1 MKILVTDGDNR
12 SALAATRSL
21 GRKGHKLYV
30 GAEKAKSLASS
41 SRYCFCG
48 VPLPSPLADGNAY
61 AEAVLGFSEREN
73 LDFIFPMTEQ
83 SVYLLNKI
91 RARLPE
97 KTWLACPAADVMQ
110 AVSDKSALFK
120 LAENLNVAM
129 PRTFHVSGADEL
141 SRAAD
146 RIDCFPVAVKSAFS
160 RIAVGNS
167 FISGGVRYAQNR
179 RDLERI
185 YETSP
190 VMRYPSVIQE
200 KISGPGTGLFTL
212 YDKNRHLA
220 IFSHQRV
227 REKPPSGGVSV
238 VCQSVSPDEEMIVS
252 ADRLLSAVGFTGPA
266 MVEFK
271 RDFKD
276 GRAKLMEINGRFWG
290 SLQLAIACGVDFP
303 GLYLD
308 YLQGKL
314 PAAASSNY
322 KQGHKLKWFFGC
334 LDHLIIRLK
343 NNSSLLNLPDT
354 EPTKWGAVVDFLKVL
369 EKDSS
374 FDVFNHRDISPFF
387 YEAGS
392 YLKETTG
399 RQ

>member
-1 MKILVTDGDNR
+1 
-12 SALAATRSL
+12 
-21 GRKGHKLYV
+21 
-30 GAEKAKSLASS
+30 
-41 SRYCFCG
+41 
-48 VPLPSPLADGNAY
+48 
-61 AEAVLGFSEREN
+61 
-73 LDFIFPMTEQ
+73 
-83 SVYLLNKI
+83 
-91 RARLPE
+91 
-97 KTWLACPAADVMQ
+97 
-110 AVSDKSALFK
+110 
-120 LAENLNVAM
+120 
-129 PRTFHVSGADEL
+129 
-141 SRAAD
+141 
-146 RIDCFPVAVKSAFS
+146 
-160 RIAVGNS
+160 
-167 FISGGVRYAQNR
+167 
-179 RDLERI
+179 
-185 YETSP
+185 
-190 VMRYPSVIQE
+190 MRYPSLIQE

-238 VCQSVSPDEEMIVS
+238 VCQSVLPDEEMIDS
-252 ADRLLSAVGFTGPA
+252 ADRLLSAVGFTGVA

-271 RDFKD
+271 RDVKD

-290 SLQLAIACGVDFP
+290 SLQLAIACGIDFP

-308 YLQGKL
+308 YLQGNL
-314 PAAASSNY
+314 PEAASSNY

-343 NNSSLLNLPDT
+343 NNSSSLNLPDT

-374 FDVFNHRDISPFF
+374 FDVLNRRDMGPFF

-392 YLKETTG
+392 YVKEAIS